1 MQYYLKEIQAPEHY
15 ILDANRVFI
24 VNVSAEGQL
33 TFTEK
38 VMENGTLRD
47 LRPDETPSVIRSN
60 SIGVTIANEPNL
72 TDFEFNKQWL
82 FAGAVQE
89 WPDTVEK
96 ITVTLQRTC
105 INGDGQEVTESVT
118 FDVRPVMTGSIDL
131 SQISGSQIDGKLVQ
145 LETQSNIYTYQI
157 KELDE
162 YYTSGDEPVK
172 WTYSISEA
180 TVDGFMP
187 PKYIKNGELQP
198 AGGATSVGDC
208 GTIQNNAVT
217 AILPNAGGHEAIVT
231 TIGVVLLILA
241 AVCMIFIRLRRSR
254 ERGTK

>member
-1 MQYYLKEIQAPEHY
+1 
-15 ILDANRVFI
+15 
-24 VNVSAEGQL
+24 
-33 TFTEK
+33 
-38 VMENGTLRD
+38 
-47 LRPDETPSVIRSN
+47 
-60 SIGVTIANEPNL
+60 SIGITIANEPNI
-72 TDFEFNKQWL
+72 TEFKFNKQWL
-82 FAGAVQE
+82 FAGAEQE
-89 WPDTVEK
+89 WPDDVEK

-162 YYTSGDEPVK
+162 YYTSGDEPIK

-180 TVDGFMP
+180 TVDGYLP
-187 PKYIKNGELQP
+187 PKYIKKGESQP
-198 AGGATSVGDC
+198 TGGATSVGDC